1 MLLPCS
7 QAIQR
12 VVVACGE
19 VLVVRRSL
27 GGIPVL
33 RTGGRHGGLRLTAYN
48 FRGRVARVRVAHS
61 LRGNE
66 QDPCS
71 KERWRPGP

>member
-1 MLLPCS
+1 MLLPWP
-7 QAIQR
+7 QTIQR
-12 VVVACGE
+12 VVVVCGE

-48 FRGRVARVRVAHS
+48 FRGRVARMRVAHS
-61 LRGNE
+61 LRDNE
-66 QDPCS
+66 QDPGS
-71 KERWRPGP
+71 RERWRPGP